1 MNFTQHA
8 ANRDP
13 IDRTFLVT
21 RRIVSIAWTTTRLAI
36 YSVLAILEPVIV
48 WVTGAMALI
57 CLALC
62 AFFGLLVR
70 APHFPTTFVLLLGV
84 GSALSLV
91 VYYALMEFLLPE

>member
-21 RRIVSIAWTTTRLAI
+21 RRIASMAWTITRLAI
-36 YSVLAILEPVIV
+36 YSVLAILEPVII
-48 WVTGAMALI
+48 WIAGAMTLI
-57 CLALC
+57 CLGLC
-62 AFFGLLVR
+62 AFFGLLIR
-70 APHFPTTFVLLLGV
+70 APHFPATFVLLLGV

-91 VYYALMEFLLPE
+91 AYYALMEFLLPE